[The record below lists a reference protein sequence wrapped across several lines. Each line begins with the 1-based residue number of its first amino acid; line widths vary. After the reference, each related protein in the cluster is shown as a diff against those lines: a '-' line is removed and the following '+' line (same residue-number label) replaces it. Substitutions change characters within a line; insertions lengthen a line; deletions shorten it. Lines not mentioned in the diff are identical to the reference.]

1 MEREEAIDR
10 RPGHRHGSVLGNG
23 SLLAEGSVLDEGNLL
38 GDAGPGGPPDAK
50 PGSGKAVRSTSATG
64 PGAQVLSLDTL
75 VRLKRGQT
83 ASRALRRLPVPE
95 GMTVPLGCDAVAVPA
110 RFGPL
115 LMTRL
120 PRVGCVYAD
129 GAHWWWLVPSESDV
143 ALDWPAPARYAA
155 GAVVPDT
162 PHAPGLIHKPA
173 GTLPYTPPIPLYLAV
188 CRVTG
193 TTPVWSRPISA

>member
-1 MEREEAIDR
+1 M
-10 RPGHRHGSVLGNG
+10 
-23 SLLAEGSVLDEGNLL
+23 
-38 GDAGPGGPPDAK
+38 
-50 PGSGKAVRSTSATG
+50 RSTSATG
-64 PGAQVLSLDTL
+64 AGAQVLSLDTL
-75 VRLKRGQT
+75 VRLKREQT
-83 ASRALRRLPVPE
+83 VSRALRRLPVPE

-143 ALDWPAPARYAA
+143 ALDWPAPAHYAA

-173 GTLPYTPPIPLYLAV
+173 GTLPYTPPIPLYLAL